1 MVFVSSKAR
10 KPRFKPAEKEFL
22 LGELIGKRV
31 KIAFSAEPSLMGLE
45 GSIEDESLNTFV
57 LHTGKGTKRVSKTS
71 CTFAFPDAGVTV
83 DGKLL
88 LHRPQDRTKKLYN
101 RI

>member
-1 MVFVSSKAR
+1 MVSSTR

-22 LGELIGKRV
+22 LGELIGRRV
-31 KIAFSAEPSLMGLE
+31 RIAFASEKSLLGLE
-45 GSIEDESLNTFV
+45 GSIQDESLNTFV
-57 LHTGKGTKRVSKTS
+57 LHTGKGIKRVPKTS

-83 DGKLL
+83 EGRLL
-88 LHRPQDRTKKLYN
+88 AHRPADRTKKLYN